1 VAARVADTNLRCKLC
16 AHPKRAEI
24 DALLELR
31 SKREMNLGQV
41 LEKLTELGV
50 KNPNVD
56 NIKGHLG
63 QKGNKPHTTFVA
75 DEEKAKDDA
84 VDEALKEAA
93 LEIFER
99 VMGADWRE
107 RTPTP
112 DQVLEIQRALYLH
125 KLELELREGKLPD
138 ITHDQVLKNIGEGTK
153 RKHNEAQ
160 AELLKGLGSA
170 AGAFASRLLEPAVI
184 DGEAIEEA
192 EVRELPVPECVCAE
206 TSTRNCPVHGNG
218 DGEH

>member
-1 VAARVADTNLRCKLC
+1 MAARVADTNLRCKLC

-24 DALLELR
+24 DALLERR
-31 SKREMNLGQV
+31 SRREMNLEQV
-41 LEKLTELGV
+41 LERLVEFGV
-50 KNPNVD
+50 KNPNID

-63 QKGNKPHTTFVA
+63 QKGNKAHTVFVDDA
-75 DEEKAKDDA
+75 EKAKDDA
-84 VDEALKEAA
+84 VDEALREQA
-93 LEIFER
+93 LAIFER

-138 ITHDQVLKNIGEGTK
+138 VTHDQVLKNIGEGTK

-160 AELLKGLGSA
+160 EELLKGLGSA
-170 AGAFASRLLEPAVI
+170 AGAFATRMLGPAPEVIEHEP
-184 DGEAIEEA
+184 IEEA
-192 EVRELPVPECVCAE
+192 EVKELP
-206 TSTRNCPVHGNG
+206 S
-218 DGEH
+218 GEQ